1 MRDIYNDFTAAMER
15 WQHIDYDVL
24 DVAAAPRFA
33 ADHGAFRATI
43 RDLEHRLTHVLLA
56 AFDDCATMAAT
67 FKLLDSFEGL
77 LDRDRLAAA
86 LEAKH
91 AALLAAFGD
100 EVAAVGDM
108 FRDGAPA
115 PRVPKNAARHS
126 GAVKWVR
133 GLVERAEAPLEKIRA
148 LSRAVTETE
157 EARGIFAAQEALVA
171 RMRAYERE
179 HVDAWTALVSE
190 VRPAQAAAHPESLRA
205 AQCCAAPCAA
215 QREFAR
221 FFLGGGLIVRSAF

>member
-1 MRDIYNDFTAAMER
+1 MLTHPRPCAGKLLSQGVRDIYNDFTAAMER

-24 DVAAAPRFA
+24 DVAAAPKFD
-33 ADHGAFRATI
+33 ADFRAFRATI
-43 RDLEHRLTHVLLA
+43 RDLEHRLCHVLLA

-91 AALLAAFGD
+91 AELLAAFGD

-108 FRDGAPA
+108 FREGAPA

-171 RMRAYERE
+171 RMREYEQE
-179 HVDAWTALVSE
+179 HVSAWTALVSE
-190 VRPAQAAAHPESLRA
+190 VPSHNPLLHLERM
-205 AQCCAAPCAA
+205 
-215 QREFAR
+215 
-221 FFLGGGLIVRSAF
+221 V